1 MSKCGVKLRM
11 TRVGCMK
18 ASKPITVTL
27 LGEPVPFARMRL
39 SKFGNHFVAKPQ
51 RNAFAA
57 MRNAASDAMQVNGN
71 VIFDEP
77 VSLKLRA
84 VLPIPTSWSKKKQQ
98 AAIRGEVW
106 PAKKPDLDNLC
117 KLATDAFNTVVY
129 RDDAQIVSMSAHKV
143 YGTEP
148 CLVVTIQPAERFLT
162 REEVQ
167 SLRQKWDELSRHPTA
182 L

>member
-1 MSKCGVKLRM
+1 MAARD
-11 TRVGCMK
+11 
-18 ASKPITVTL
+18 PITVTL

-39 SKFGNHFVAKPQ
+39 SKIGKNFVPRPQ

-57 MRNAASDAMQVNGN
+57 MRNAASDVMQINGN

-98 AAIRGEVW
+98 AAIRGEEW

-117 KLATDAFNTVVY
+117 KLATDAFNTVIY

-162 REEVQ
+162 AQEIQ
-167 SLRQKWDELSRHPTA
+167 SFRQKWNELTLMSETKEVPT
-182 L
+182 